1 MNHTTHETYARSSRE
16 RVAGMSRAIQTR
28 REEREARESTRA
40 APFYDEV
47 DARLMDTFPA
57 SDAVARY

>member
-1 MNHTTHETYARSSRE
+1 MPLVTRGTSHRNHHGQDSHSARDEDRSNIRTE
-16 RVAGMSRAIQTR
+16 Q
-28 REEREARESTRA
+28 
-40 APFYDEV
+40 PYDEV